1 MAEEK
6 VTFTGKGEIVR
17 GEPAREMD
25 VDRVKGQAPAETK
38 QAPKRRTVPKSGTKK
53 TEKFD
58 LKKLQE
64 RAGVSGTG
72 TKADKGEPRSKGG
85 HKAAAPVSPPKAEE
99 PAPQE
104 VPEPKTEPAP
114 EIVPEQSPVPS
125 QAPLVEE
132 PVPPQEVNEES
143 KNSTGFNLQSTQ
155 QSSQEEAAPE
165 PVTPEIAP
173 PRKMKLD
180 LGAFT
185 RSEPAENPAV
195 PEPEPAAPS
204 ATDMIRTGP
213 FIKTTLDKMCHDHAL
228 QTETVYNAVNK
239 NGADGIA
246 IYIRTQ
252 VSGKRV
258 IVLGYGRELTAVR
271 ILKGGLVDASDV
283 LNVKADCA
291 DIKGVPVASL
301 AQVDANCR

>member
-38 QAPKRRTVPKSGTKK
+38 QTPKRRTVPKSGAKK

-72 TKADKGEPRSKGG
+72 TKADKGEPKPKGG
-85 HKAAAPVSPPKAEE
+85 HKIAAPTAPPKAEE
-99 PAPQE
+99 SIPLE
-104 VPEPKTEPAP
+104 VPEPKAQPAP
-114 EIVPEQSPVPS
+114 EIVPEQSTVPP
-125 QAPLVEE
+125 QAPVVGE
-132 PVPPQEVNEES
+132 PVPPQEAVEEP
-143 KNSTGFNLQSTQ
+143 KPSTGLNLQSTQ
-155 QSSQEEAAPE
+155 QSSREEALE

-173 PRKMKLD
+173 PKKMKLD
-180 LGAFT
+180 LGVFT
-185 RSEPAENPAV
+185 RPEPAENPVV
-195 PEPEPAAPS
+195 PESEPAAPPV
-204 ATDMIRTGP
+204 TDMIRTGP

-228 QTETVYNAVNK
+228 QTDTVYNAVNK

-271 ILKGGLVDASDV
+271 VLKGGLVDASDV